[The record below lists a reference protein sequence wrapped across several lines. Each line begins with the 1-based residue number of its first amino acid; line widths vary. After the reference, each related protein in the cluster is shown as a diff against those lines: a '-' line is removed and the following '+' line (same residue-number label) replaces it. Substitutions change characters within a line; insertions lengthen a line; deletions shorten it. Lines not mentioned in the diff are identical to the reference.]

1 MMSTSC
7 LDRAPL
13 RFAPQI
19 PVLDSSGSLRSQP
32 NGRCG
37 PSVLCLLLPT
47 QPTTPPLPTPPSL
60 QEQSDQISYQGVL
73 KGQAPKICH
82 QGVLLKKTT
91 QIGNQK
97 ALLDL
102 STQIG
107 LQVVHSG

>member
-47 QPTTPPLPTPPSL
+47 QPTPPSL